1 MLILQITPGANT
13 MKIAKTALIFLAGL
27 LIGAVSVH
35 QRTVSAQSGV
45 TVRQVRTNGANPL
58 VDGTV
63 VGFSCV
69 SSGQGDAD
77 CYVATR

>member
-1 MLILQITPGANT
+1 
-13 MKIAKTALIFLAGL
+13 MKIVKVGLIFLAGFFL
-27 LIGAVSVH
+27 GMASTH

-45 TVRQVRTNGANPL
+45 TVREVRTSGANPL
-58 VDGTV
+58 VDGTI

-69 SSGQGDAD
+69 PNGQGDAN